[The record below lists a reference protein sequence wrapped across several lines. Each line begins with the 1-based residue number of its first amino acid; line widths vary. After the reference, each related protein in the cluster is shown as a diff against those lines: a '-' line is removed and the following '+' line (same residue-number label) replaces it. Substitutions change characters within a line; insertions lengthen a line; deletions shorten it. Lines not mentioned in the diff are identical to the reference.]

1 MNKED
6 LTKPFF
12 KTYRE
17 GNFTVVESNQP
28 NDQHGDQAFEYDFDG
43 SQRKRWDAYIEQLEK
58 EGRRGDLVHQVYKFM
73 DNPAFDNQPMNHDHP
88 LESYSM
94 VLIDTNKL

>member
-1 MNKED
+1 MSKQD
-6 LTKPFF
+6 LTKPFL
-12 KTYRE
+12 KIYRE

-43 SQRKRWDAYIEQLEK
+43 SQKKRWDAYIEQLEK
-58 EGRRGDLVHQVYKFM
+58 EDRRGDLVHITTKFIN
-73 DNPAFDNQPMNHDHP
+73 NPIFDNKPMSHVHP

-94 VLIDTNKL
+94 IILDATEL